1 NIAINGLAS
10 LNSQKF
16 HILVD
21 GCKKVKMVN
30 MKISAPANS
39 PNTDGIHI
47 QQSSEVTVMNTHIGT
62 GDDSISV
69 GPDHQNLVVV
79 GLLFLLL
86 QGLGVKI
93 SDVAYEDIHG
103 TSAA

>member
-1 NIAINGLAS
+1 MPCFTVVVGVLQFENIAINGLAS

-16 HILVD
+16 HILVY

-62 GDDSISV
+62 GDGCISV
-69 GPDHQNLVVV
+69 GPDHQNCPT
-79 GLLFLLL
+79 
-86 QGLGVKI
+86 Q
-93 SDVAYEDIHG
+93 
-103 TSAA
+103 